1 MDKRKVNGGGAAE
14 DLDERA
20 SKRRK
25 LPSDHVDLS
34 RGETP
39 ETTTTIGLRLLE
51 QFRKTIDKHGR
62 LISTN
67 FLTLPSKRQL
77 PDYYTVIKM
86 PIAFDTIEAKLNRRE
101 FPNLTSLESYFKR
114 MISNA
119 KEYNEKGSEIA
130 EDAERFRKALSNFM
144 VRHNPAY
151 KTPGYVAFPTP
162 IPDTPERMD
171 APDSDVDADGE
182 PDNEIEI
189 QSASKRQRGRPKSLP
204 NQVRT
209 SSNTPALSEPRYSG
223 INFSGLT
230 FQQAQEKLVEEL
242 MNIKEFE
249 DDAFSMFQPFVELP
263 SKLDL
268 PDYYL
273 VIPNPIDL
281 KSFRKRVKGVH
292 GKQAATHI
300 SEFKSWAAFEEAA
313 SYLWRNA
320 FLYNEDGSD
329 IFVLAKELQS
339 SFKKLFQE
347 AKAVVAEPAGPKIK
361 LKMPEPGPKI
371 TLKFGGSRASPADSP
386 APQPAPQTNG
396 SNGVAANGLS
406 RRNPFGGSHAV
417 PTPLPSLDQL
427 DRARSM
433 SGSVPSPTTSN
444 SGLVKNEDVAR
455 NSPALAPNYNS
466 YRGGSQ
472 GVSTP
477 GLSGNGMPPPSTP
490 GLQNIYSQGGGYAQS
505 FNHQPPYQPPN
516 PSFDSKWRQPGKTAS
531 DAMITN
537 LSLATHPGLN
547 ISRHFR
553 MDLPPSPTMAQQSIT
568 INLPSTHY
576 YLQIKPTIAAS
587 LLERQH
593 KLFVTCG
600 NHRLHAMPTIPG
612 HAVDQRHPLFEARLL
627 PGVNRI
633 EVELI
638 ATLPKGAAKPVSG
651 QEVELEKITVFANLM
666 RS

>member
-1 MDKRKVNGGGAAE
+1 MDKRKVNSGGAAE

-25 LPSDHVDLS
+25 LPNDHIDLS
-34 RGETP
+34 QGETP
-39 ETTTTIGLRLLE
+39 ETTTTIGLKLLE

-67 FLTLPSKRQL
+67 FLTLPNKRQL
-77 PDYYTVIKM
+77 PDYYQIIKM

-114 MISNA
+114 MIANA

-162 IPDTPERMD
+162 IPDTPTPMEG
-171 APDSDVDADGE
+171 PDSDMDAEGE
-182 PDNEIEI
+182 PDNEVEP
-189 QSASKRQRGRPKSLP
+189 QSIAKKPKGRPKSLP
-204 NQVRT
+204 GQVRT

-230 FQQAQEKLVEEL
+230 FQQAQEKLVDEL
-242 MNIKEFE
+242 INVKEF
-249 DDAFSMFQPFVELP
+249 DDDKFAMFQPFIKLPTRDELE
-263 SKLDL
+263 
-268 PDYYL
+268 DYYK

-281 KSFRKRVKGVH
+281 TMLRKRVKGVR
-292 GKQAATHI
+292 GKQAATGI
-300 SEFKSWAAFEEAA
+300 SEFKSWAAFEEAS

-320 FLYNEDGSD
+320 FVYNEDGSD
-329 IFVLAKELQS
+329 ISVLAKELQS
-339 SFKKLFQE
+339 SFKKLLSE
-347 AKAVVAEPAGPKIK
+347 AKAAVPDPAGPKIK

-386 APQPAPQTNG
+386 APQLAPQTNG
-396 SNGVAANGLS
+396 ANGTAPNGSS
-406 RRNPFGGSHAV
+406 RRNPFGGAHSSATPV
-417 PTPLPSLDQL
+417 PTLEQL
-427 DRARSM
+427 ERARSM
-433 SGSVPSPTTSN
+433 SGSVPSPTPSTSA
-444 SGLVKNEDVAR
+444 LVKNEDAAR
-455 NSPALAPNYNS
+455 NSPALQPSYNS
-466 YRGGSQ
+466 FRGGSQ
-472 GVSTP
+472 AVSTP

-490 GLQNIYSQGGGYAQS
+490 GPQNMFSQGGYAQS
-505 FNHQPPYQPPN
+505 FSHQPPYQPPN

-576 YLQIKPTIAAS
+576 YLQIKPAIAAS
-587 LLERQH
+587 LLERQF

-600 NHRLHAMPTIPG
+600 TIRLPAMPTIPG
-612 HAVDQRHPLFEARLL
+612 HSVDQRHPLFEARLL

-638 ATLPKGAAKPVSG
+638 AAVPKGAAKPVSG
-651 QEVELEKITVFANLM
+651 QEVELEKITIFANLM